1 MLKNKKKKRIQIE
14 KKIGEKEKRWD
25 YIKGGKKLCKA
36 IAKKKSNDRISG
48 EEVKKKRV
56 ERGVNNWWT
65 KNRKNKKKVAIK
77 EFSKKEIIKK
87 SKTVGVEN

>member
-1 MLKNKKKKRIQIE
+1 M
-14 KKIGEKEKRWD
+14 
-25 YIKGGKKLCKA
+25 
-36 IAKKKSNDRISG
+36 
-48 EEVKKKRV
+48 

-65 KNRKNKKKVAIK
+65 KNRKNEKKVAIK